1 MVEEEKKKEEV
12 VAPEAEFQLL
22 KNPSR
27 VLKAQEKKI

>member
-12 VAPEAEFQLL
+12 VPEAEFQLL